1 MAAAKPT
8 DWIAAASRQSAH
20 PRPYRAAL
28 CASVSTREEDMTIG
42 LGDRIPSVTL
52 KVMGSEGIE
61 DVDTDSLFK
70 GKRVA
75 LFAVPG
81 AFTPTCSAQHLPG
94 FVDNAA
100 ALKAKGVDEIVCL
113 SVNDAFVMD
122 AWGKA
127 HNTGDKVKMVAD
139 GNAQLTQA
147 LGFELDASGAGLGT
161 RSRRYS
167 MIVENGQVK
176 VLNAEAAG
184 AFEVSSAEHML
195 SQL

>member
-1 MAAAKPT
+1 
-8 DWIAAASRQSAH
+8 
-20 PRPYRAAL
+20 
-28 CASVSTREEDMTIG
+28 MTIE
-42 LGDRIPSVTL
+42 LGDRIPSATL
-52 KVMGSEGIE
+52 KEMGADGIE
-61 DVDTDSLFK
+61 DVNTDSLFK

-75 LFAVPG
+75 VFAVPG

-94 FVDNAA
+94 FVRNAD
-100 ALKAKGVDEIVCL
+100 ALRAKGIDEIVCL

-127 HNTGDKVKMVAD
+127 HNTGGKVKMVAD

-147 LGFELDASGAGLGT
+147 LGLELDASGAGMGT

-167 MIVENGQVK
+167 MIVDDGEVK
-176 VLNAEAAG
+176 VFNVEAAG
-184 AFEVSSAEHML
+184 AFEVSSAERLL

>member
-1 MAAAKPT
+1 M
-8 DWIAAASRQSAH
+8 
-20 PRPYRAAL
+20 RA
-28 CASVSTREEDMTIG
+28 D
-42 LGDRIPSVTL
+42 
-52 KVMGSEGIE
+52 GIE
-61 DVDTDSLFK
+61 DVNTDSLFK

-75 LFAVPG
+75 LFALPG

-94 FVDNAA
+94 FVRNAD
-100 ALKAKGVDEIVCL
+100 ALRAKGIDEIVCL

-127 HNTGDKVKMVAD
+127 HDAGDKVMMVAD
-139 GNAQLTQA
+139 GNAQFTLA
-147 LGFELDASGAGLGT
+147 LGFELDASGAGMGT

-167 MIVENGQVK
+167 MIVDDGEVK

-184 AFEVSSAEHML
+184 AFEVSSAEHLL

>member
-1 MAAAKPT
+1 
-8 DWIAAASRQSAH
+8 
-20 PRPYRAAL
+20 
-28 CASVSTREEDMTIG
+28 MTIE
-42 LGDRIPSVTL
+42 LGDRIPSATL
-52 KVMGSEGIE
+52 KEMGADGIK
-61 DVDTDSLFK
+61 DVNTDSLFK

-75 LFAVPG
+75 VFAVPG

-94 FVDNAA
+94 FVRNAD
-100 ALKAKGVDEIVCL
+100 ALRAKGIDEIVCL

-127 HNTGDKVKMVAD
+127 HNAGGKVKMVAD

-147 LGFELDASGAGLGT
+147 LGFELDASGAGMGT

-167 MIVENGQVK
+167 MIVDDGEVK
-176 VLNAEAAG
+176 VLNVEAAG
-184 AFEVSSAEHML
+184 VFEFSSAEHLL

>member
-1 MAAAKPT
+1 
-8 DWIAAASRQSAH
+8 
-20 PRPYRAAL
+20 
-28 CASVSTREEDMTIG
+28 MTIE
-42 LGDRIPSVTL
+42 LGDRIPSATL
-52 KVMGSEGIE
+52 KEMGADGIE
-61 DVDTDSLFK
+61 DVNTDSLFK

-75 LFAVPG
+75 VFAVPG

-94 FVDNAA
+94 FVRNAD
-100 ALKAKGVDEIVCL
+100 ALRAKGIDEIVCL

-127 HNTGDKVKMVAD
+127 HNTGGKVKMVAD

-147 LGFELDASGAGLGT
+147 LGLELDASGAGMGT

-167 MIVENGQVK
+167 MIVDDGEVK
-176 VLNAEAAG
+176 VFNVEAAG
-184 AFEVSSAEHML
+184 AFEVSSAEHLL

>member
-1 MAAAKPT
+1 
-8 DWIAAASRQSAH
+8 
-20 PRPYRAAL
+20 
-28 CASVSTREEDMTIG
+28 MTIE
-42 LGDRIPSVTL
+42 LGDRIPSATL
-52 KVMGSEGIE
+52 KEMGADGIE
-61 DVDTDSLFK
+61 DVNTDSLFK

-75 LFAVPG
+75 VFAVPG

-94 FVDNAA
+94 FVRNAD
-100 ALKAKGVDEIVCL
+100 ALRAKGIDEIVCL

-127 HNTGDKVKMVAD
+127 HNTGGKVKMVAD

-147 LGFELDASGAGLGT
+147 LGLEVDASGAGMGT

-167 MIVENGQVK
+167 MIVDDGEVK
-176 VLNAEAAG
+176 VFNVEAAG
-184 AFEVSSAEHML
+184 AFEVSSAEHLL

>member
-1 MAAAKPT
+1 
-8 DWIAAASRQSAH
+8 
-20 PRPYRAAL
+20 
-28 CASVSTREEDMTIG
+28 MTIG

>member
-1 MAAAKPT
+1 
-8 DWIAAASRQSAH
+8 
-20 PRPYRAAL
+20 
-28 CASVSTREEDMTIG
+28 MTIE
-42 LGDRIPSVTL
+42 LGDRIPSATL
-52 KVMGSEGIE
+52 KEMGADGIE
-61 DVDTDSLFK
+61 DVNTDSLFK

-75 LFAVPG
+75 VFAVPG

-94 FVDNAA
+94 FVRNAG
-100 ALKAKGVDEIVCL
+100 ALRAKGIDEIVCL

-127 HNTGDKVKMVAD
+127 HNAGGKVKMVAD

-147 LGFELDASGAGLGT
+147 LGFELDASGAGMAT

-167 MIVENGQVK
+167 MIVDDGEVK
-176 VLNAEAAG
+176 VLNVEAAG
-184 AFEVSSAEHML
+184 AFEFSSAEHLL

>member
-1 MAAAKPT
+1 
-8 DWIAAASRQSAH
+8 
-20 PRPYRAAL
+20 
-28 CASVSTREEDMTIG
+28 MTIE
-42 LGDRIPSVTL
+42 LGDRIPSATL
-52 KVMGSEGIE
+52 KEMGADGIE
-61 DVDTDSLFK
+61 DVNTDSLFK

-75 LFAVPG
+75 VFAVPG

-94 FVDNAA
+94 FVRNAD
-100 ALKAKGVDEIVCL
+100 ALRAKGIDEIVCL

-127 HNTGDKVKMVAD
+127 HNTGGKVKVVAD

-147 LGFELDASGAGLGT
+147 LGFELDASGAGMGT

-167 MIVENGQVK
+167 MIVDDGEVK
-176 VLNAEAAG
+176 VLNVEAAG
-184 AFEVSSAEHML
+184 AFEFSSAEHLL

>member
-1 MAAAKPT
+1 
-8 DWIAAASRQSAH
+8 
-20 PRPYRAAL
+20 
-28 CASVSTREEDMTIG
+28 MTIE
-42 LGDRIPSVTL
+42 LGDRIPSATL
-52 KVMGSEGIE
+52 KEMGADGIE
-61 DVDTDSLFK
+61 DVNTDSLFK

-75 LFAVPG
+75 VFAVPG

-94 FVDNAA
+94 FVRNAD
-100 ALKAKGVDEIVCL
+100 ALRAKGIDEIVCL

-127 HNTGDKVKMVAD
+127 HNTGGKVKMVAD

-147 LGFELDASGAGLGT
+147 LGLELDASGAGMGT

-167 MIVENGQVK
+167 MIVDDGEVK
-176 VLNAEAAG
+176 VLNVEAAG
-184 AFEVSSAEHML
+184 AFEFSSAEHLL

>member
-1 MAAAKPT
+1 
-8 DWIAAASRQSAH
+8 
-20 PRPYRAAL
+20 
-28 CASVSTREEDMTIG
+28 MTIE
-42 LGDRIPSVTL
+42 LGDRIPSATL
-52 KVMGSEGIE
+52 KEMGAGGIE
-61 DVDTDSLFK
+61 DVNTDSLFK

-75 LFAVPG
+75 VFAVPG

-94 FVDNAA
+94 FVRNAD
-100 ALKAKGVDEIVCL
+100 ALRAKGIDEIVCL

-127 HNTGDKVKMVAD
+127 HNTGGKVKMVAD

-147 LGFELDASGAGLGT
+147 LGLELDASGAGMGT

-167 MIVENGQVK
+167 MIVDDGEVK
-176 VLNAEAAG
+176 VFNVEAAG
-184 AFEVSSAEHML
+184 AFEVSSAEHLL

>member
-1 MAAAKPT
+1 
-8 DWIAAASRQSAH
+8 
-20 PRPYRAAL
+20 
-28 CASVSTREEDMTIG
+28 MTIG
-42 LGDRIPSVTL
+42 LGDRIPPVTL
-52 KVMGSEGIE
+52 KLMGPEGIE

-94 FVDNAA
+94 FVDNAD

-113 SVNDAFVMD
+113 SVNDAFVMG

>member
-1 MAAAKPT
+1 
-8 DWIAAASRQSAH
+8 
-20 PRPYRAAL
+20 
-28 CASVSTREEDMTIG
+28 MTIE
-42 LGDRIPSVTL
+42 LGDRIPSATL
-52 KVMGSEGIE
+52 KEMGADGIE
-61 DVDTDSLFK
+61 DVNTDSLFK

-75 LFAVPG
+75 VFAVPG

-94 FVDNAA
+94 FVRNAG
-100 ALKAKGVDEIVCL
+100 ALRAKGIDEIVCL

-127 HNTGDKVKMVAD
+127 HYAGGKVKMVAD

-147 LGFELDASGAGLGT
+147 LGFELDASGAGMGT

-167 MIVENGQVK
+167 MIVDDGEVK
-176 VLNAEAAG
+176 VLNVEAAG
-184 AFEVSSAEHML
+184 AFEFSSAEHLL

>member
-1 MAAAKPT
+1 
-8 DWIAAASRQSAH
+8 
-20 PRPYRAAL
+20 
-28 CASVSTREEDMTIG
+28 MTIK
-42 LGDRIPSVTL
+42 LGDRMPPATL
-52 KVMGSEGIE
+52 KVMGANGVE
-61 DVDTDSLFK
+61 DVSTDSLFK

-81 AFTPTCSAQHLPG
+81 AFTPTCSARHLPG
-94 FVDNAA
+94 FVRDAD

-127 HNTGDKVKMVAD
+127 QNTGDKVTMVAD

-147 LGFELDASGAGLGT
+147 LGLERDASGAGMGT
-161 RSRRYS
+161 RSKRYS
-167 MIVENGQVK
+167 MIVEDGEVK
-176 VLNAEAAG
+176 VLNTEAAG
-184 AFEVSSAEHML
+184 AFEVSSAEHLL

>member
-1 MAAAKPT
+1 
-8 DWIAAASRQSAH
+8 
-20 PRPYRAAL
+20 
-28 CASVSTREEDMTIG
+28 MTIE

-52 KVMGSEGIE
+52 KAMRADGIE
-61 DVDTDSLFK
+61 DVNTDSLFK

-75 LFAVPG
+75 LFALPG

-94 FVDNAA
+94 FVRNAD
-100 ALKAKGVDEIVCL
+100 ALRAKGIDEIVCL

-127 HNTGDKVKMVAD
+127 HDAGDKVMMVAD
-139 GNAQLTQA
+139 GNAQFTLA
-147 LGFELDASGAGLGT
+147 LGFELDASGAGMGT

-167 MIVENGQVK
+167 MIVDDGEVK

-184 AFEVSSAEHML
+184 AFEVSSAEHLL

>member
-1 MAAAKPT
+1 M
-8 DWIAAASRQSAH
+8 
-20 PRPYRAAL
+20 RA
-28 CASVSTREEDMTIG
+28 D
-42 LGDRIPSVTL
+42 
-52 KVMGSEGIE
+52 GIE
-61 DVDTDSLFK
+61 DVNTDSLFK

-75 LFAVPG
+75 LFALPG

-94 FVDNAA
+94 FVRNAD
-100 ALKAKGVDEIVCL
+100 ALRAKGIDEFVCL

-127 HNTGDKVKMVAD
+127 HDAGDKVMMVAD
-139 GNAQLTQA
+139 GNAQFTLA
-147 LGFELDASGAGLGT
+147 LGFELDASGAGMGT

-167 MIVENGQVK
+167 MIVDDGEVK

-184 AFEVSSAEHML
+184 AFEVSSAEHLL

>member
-1 MAAAKPT
+1 
-8 DWIAAASRQSAH
+8 
-20 PRPYRAAL
+20 
-28 CASVSTREEDMTIG
+28 MTIE
-42 LGDRIPSVTL
+42 LGDRIPSATL
-52 KVMGSEGIE
+52 KEMGADGIE
-61 DVDTDSLFK
+61 DANTDSLFK

-75 LFAVPG
+75 VFAVPG

-94 FVDNAA
+94 FVRNAD
-100 ALKAKGVDEIVCL
+100 ALRAKGIDEIVCL

-127 HNTGDKVKMVAD
+127 HNAGGKVKMVAD

-147 LGFELDASGAGLGT
+147 LGLELDASGAGMGT

-167 MIVENGQVK
+167 MIVDDGEVK
-176 VLNAEAAG
+176 VLNVEAAG
-184 AFEVSSAEHML
+184 AFEFSSAEHLL

>member
-1 MAAAKPT
+1 
-8 DWIAAASRQSAH
+8 
-20 PRPYRAAL
+20 
-28 CASVSTREEDMTIG
+28 MTIE
-42 LGDRIPSVTL
+42 LGDRIPSATL
-52 KVMGSEGIE
+52 KEMGADGIE
-61 DVDTDSLFK
+61 DANTDSLFK

-75 LFAVPG
+75 VFAVPG

-94 FVDNAA
+94 FVRNAD
-100 ALKAKGVDEIVCL
+100 ALRAKGIDEIVCL

-127 HNTGDKVKMVAD
+127 HNAGGKVKMVAD

-147 LGFELDASGAGLGT
+147 LGFELDASGAGMGT

-167 MIVENGQVK
+167 MIVDDGEVK
-176 VLNAEAAG
+176 VLNVEAAG
-184 AFEVSSAEHML
+184 AFEFSSAEHLL

>member
-1 MAAAKPT
+1 
-8 DWIAAASRQSAH
+8 
-20 PRPYRAAL
+20 
-28 CASVSTREEDMTIG
+28 MTIE
-42 LGDRIPSVTL
+42 LGDRIPSATL
-52 KVMGSEGIE
+52 KEMGADGIE
-61 DVDTDSLFK
+61 DVNTDSLFK

-75 LFAVPG
+75 VFAVPG

-94 FVDNAA
+94 FVRNAD
-100 ALKAKGVDEIVCL
+100 ALRAKGIDEIVCL

-127 HNTGDKVKMVAD
+127 HNTGGKVKMVAD

-147 LGFELDASGAGLGT
+147 LGFELDASGAGMGT

-167 MIVENGQVK
+167 MIVDDGEVK
-176 VLNAEAAG
+176 VLNVEAAG
-184 AFEVSSAEHML
+184 AFEFSSAEHLL

>member
-1 MAAAKPT
+1 
-8 DWIAAASRQSAH
+8 
-20 PRPYRAAL
+20 
-28 CASVSTREEDMTIG
+28 MTIE
-42 LGDRIPSVTL
+42 LGDRIPSATL
-52 KVMGSEGIE
+52 KEMGADGIE
-61 DVDTDSLFK
+61 DVNTDSLFK

-75 LFAVPG
+75 MFAVPG

-94 FVDNAA
+94 FVRNAD
-100 ALKAKGVDEIVCL
+100 ALRAKGIDEIVCL

-127 HNTGDKVKMVAD
+127 HNTGGKVKMVAD

-147 LGFELDASGAGLGT
+147 LGLELNASGAGMGT

-167 MIVENGQVK
+167 MIVDDGEVK
-176 VLNAEAAG
+176 VFNVEAAG
-184 AFEVSSAEHML
+184 AFEVSSAEHLL

>member
-1 MAAAKPT
+1 
-8 DWIAAASRQSAH
+8 
-20 PRPYRAAL
+20 
-28 CASVSTREEDMTIG
+28 MTIE
-42 LGDRIPSVTL
+42 LGDRIPSATL
-52 KVMGSEGIE
+52 KEMGAGGIE
-61 DVDTDSLFK
+61 DVYTDSLFK

-75 LFAVPG
+75 VFAVPG

-94 FVDNAA
+94 FVRNAD
-100 ALKAKGVDEIVCL
+100 ALRAKGIAEIVCL

-127 HNTGDKVKMVAD
+127 HNTGGKVKMVAD

-147 LGFELDASGAGLGT
+147 LGLELDASGAGMGT

-167 MIVENGQVK
+167 MIVDDGEVK
-176 VLNAEAAG
+176 VFNVEAAG
-184 AFEVSSAEHML
+184 AFEVSSAEHLL

>member
-1 MAAAKPT
+1 
-8 DWIAAASRQSAH
+8 
-20 PRPYRAAL
+20 
-28 CASVSTREEDMTIG
+28 MTIE
-42 LGDRIPSVTL
+42 LGDRIPSATL
-52 KVMGSEGIE
+52 KEMGAGGIE
-61 DVDTDSLFK
+61 DVNTDSLFK

-75 LFAVPG
+75 VFAVPG

-94 FVDNAA
+94 FVRNAD
-100 ALKAKGVDEIVCL
+100 ALRAKGIDEIVCL

-127 HNTGDKVKMVAD
+127 HNTGGKVKMVAD

-147 LGFELDASGAGLGT
+147 LGLELDASGAGMGT

-167 MIVENGQVK
+167 MIVDDGEVK
-176 VLNAEAAG
+176 VLNVEAAG
-184 AFEVSSAEHML
+184 AFEFSSAEHLL

>member
-1 MAAAKPT
+1 
-8 DWIAAASRQSAH
+8 
-20 PRPYRAAL
+20 
-28 CASVSTREEDMTIG
+28 
-42 LGDRIPSVTL
+42 
-52 KVMGSEGIE
+52 MGADGIE
-61 DVDTDSLFK
+61 DVNTDSLFK

-75 LFAVPG
+75 LFALPG

-94 FVDNAA
+94 FVRNAD
-100 ALKAKGVDEIVCL
+100 ALRAKGIDEIVCL

-127 HNTGDKVKMVAD
+127 HDAGDKVMMVAD
-139 GNAQLTQA
+139 GNAQFTLA
-147 LGFELDASGAGLGT
+147 LGFELDASGAGMGT

-167 MIVENGQVK
+167 MIVDDGEVK

-184 AFEVSSAEHML
+184 AFEVSSAEHLL

>member
-1 MAAAKPT
+1 
-8 DWIAAASRQSAH
+8 
-20 PRPYRAAL
+20 
-28 CASVSTREEDMTIG
+28 MTIE
-42 LGDRIPSVTL
+42 LGDRIPSATL
-52 KVMGSEGIE
+52 KEMGADGIE
-61 DVDTDSLFK
+61 DVNTDSLFK

-75 LFAVPG
+75 VFAVPG

-94 FVDNAA
+94 FVRNAD
-100 ALKAKGVDEIVCL
+100 ALRAKGIDEIVCL

-127 HNTGDKVKMVAD
+127 HNASGKVKMVAD

-147 LGFELDASGAGLGT
+147 LGFELDASGAGMGT

-167 MIVENGQVK
+167 MIVDDGEVK
-176 VLNAEAAG
+176 VLNVEAAG
-184 AFEVSSAEHML
+184 AFEFSSAEHLL

>member
-1 MAAAKPT
+1 
-8 DWIAAASRQSAH
+8 
-20 PRPYRAAL
+20 
-28 CASVSTREEDMTIG
+28 MTIE
-42 LGDRIPSVTL
+42 LGDQIPSATL
-52 KVMGSEGIE
+52 KEMGADGIE
-61 DVDTDSLFK
+61 DVNTDSLFK

-75 LFAVPG
+75 VFAVPG

-94 FVDNAA
+94 FVRNAD
-100 ALKAKGVDEIVCL
+100 ALRAKGIDEIVCL

-127 HNTGDKVKMVAD
+127 HNTGGKVKMVAD

-147 LGFELDASGAGLGT
+147 LGFELDASGAGMGT

-167 MIVENGQVK
+167 MIVDDGEVK
-176 VLNAEAAG
+176 VLNVEAAG
-184 AFEVSSAEHML
+184 AFAFSSAEHLL

>member
-1 MAAAKPT
+1 
-8 DWIAAASRQSAH
+8 
-20 PRPYRAAL
+20 
-28 CASVSTREEDMTIG
+28 MTIE
-42 LGDRIPSVTL
+42 LGDRIPSATL
-52 KVMGSEGIE
+52 KEMGADGIE
-61 DVDTDSLFK
+61 DVNTDSLFK

-75 LFAVPG
+75 VFAVPG

-94 FVDNAA
+94 FVRNAD
-100 ALKAKGVDEIVCL
+100 ALRAKGIAEIVCL

-127 HNTGDKVKMVAD
+127 HNTGGKVKMVAD

-147 LGFELDASGAGLGT
+147 LGLELDASGAGMGT

-167 MIVENGQVK
+167 MIVDDGEVK
-176 VLNAEAAG
+176 VFNVEAAG
-184 AFEVSSAEHML
+184 AFEVSSAEHLL